1 MPLRFGVDDEDEFYE
16 AKDQLLA
23 QLEEALG
30 DDGDPEVVGSAGLLL
45 DWRWG
50 YSTGELDHYD
60 RIELEA
66 YLLDWCP
73 RKVSVGPEGYRPII
87 QGARALI
94 LHLALTNAWRG
105 GPVQPLLGYLD
116 EVEPRFL
123 DAMADPSKFGM
134 AKGLFMGPGLSGPDI
149 DLDDP
154 DAIQAAID
162 RFNSQ
167 SFDER
172 VAITDPLLDRM
183 ASGGIRNEDEL
194 AEVLAE
200 QAQSS

>member
-50 YSTGELDHYD
+50 YSTGELD
-60 RIELEA
+60 
-66 YLLDWCP
+66 
-73 RKVSVGPEGYRPII
+73 
-87 QGARALI
+87 
-94 LHLALTNAWRG
+94 
-105 GPVQPLLGYLD
+105 
-116 EVEPRFL
+116 
-123 DAMADPSKFGM
+123 
-134 AKGLFMGPGLSGPDI
+134 
-149 DLDDP
+149 
-154 DAIQAAID
+154 
-162 RFNSQ
+162 
-167 SFDER
+167 
-172 VAITDPLLDRM
+172 RM

-194 AEVLAE
+194 AELLAE